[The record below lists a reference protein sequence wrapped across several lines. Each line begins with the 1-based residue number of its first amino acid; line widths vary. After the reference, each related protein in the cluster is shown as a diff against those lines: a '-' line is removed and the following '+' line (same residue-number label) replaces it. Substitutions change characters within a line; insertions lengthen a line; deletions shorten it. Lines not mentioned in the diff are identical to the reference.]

1 MTNTN
6 DWIEKLLRED
16 AAHAMTDG
24 GFTRRVMD
32 ALPPREARRISLWWK
47 PALILGSAAL
57 GGALA
62 AFFAGTSL
70 PQGFIDIVQMR
81 GLTQAALTGI
91 ALCAA
96 MVVSALVLA
105 ADV

>member
-1 MTNTN
+1 MNTN

-16 AAHAMTDG
+16 ASRPLADG
-24 GFTRRVMD
+24 GFTHRVMGE
-32 ALPPREARRISLWWK
+32 LPARQARGMSLWWK
-47 PALILGSAAL
+47 PALIMGSAAL

-70 PQGFIDIVQMR
+70 PQGFVDIVQMR

-91 ALCAA
+91 AMCAA

>member
-1 MTNTN
+1 MNTN
-6 DWIEKLLRED
+6 DWIEKVLRED
-16 AAHAMTDG
+16 AARPLADG

-32 ALPPREARRISLWWK
+32 ALPARRAQRISWLR
-47 PALILGSAAL
+47 PALMMGSAAL

-62 AFFAGTSL
+62 AAFAGTSL

-81 GLTQAALTGI
+81 GLTQAALTGM
-91 ALCAA
+91 AMVAA

-105 ADV
+105 SDV

>member
-1 MTNTN
+1 MNSN
-6 DWIEKLLRED
+6 DWIEKVLRED
-16 AAHAMTDG
+16 ASRPLADG

-32 ALPPREARRISLWWK
+32 GLPAREARRMSALWK
-47 PALILGSAAL
+47 PALIMGSAAL

-91 ALCAA
+91 AMCAA

>member
-1 MTNTN
+1 MTNTT
-6 DWIEKLLRED
+6 DWIERLLRED
-16 AAHAMTDG
+16 AARGVPDG
-24 GFTRRVMD
+24 GFTRRVMGT
-32 ALPPREARRISLWWK
+32 LPPREARGISLWWK
-47 PALILGSAAL
+47 PALIMGSAAL
-57 GGALA
+57 GGGLA

-81 GLTQAALTGI
+81 GLTQAALTGL
-91 ALCAA
+91 AMCAA